1 MTGGFALLAV
11 GGDTLVRGATT
22 VARLAGLT
30 PAVIGLTVVAL
41 GTSMPELAIS
51 VLSALR
57 GQPDLAVGNVI
68 GSNIFN
74 IVGILALT
82 ALVVPLPVRGSVVRL
97 EWPVMFVTTMFAV
110 LLMRDGEFSRVE
122 GLGFLTALVTFIA
135 YMVYL
140 ARNEVKGAEA
150 REFTSHVERR
160 SIPARWRDTATAIA
174 FVVAGMVLLAGGGQL
189 LVSGAVR
196 LARVIGMSERVIALT
211 IVAVGTSMPELAA
224 SVAAARRGNTDVAV
238 ANVIGSNIFNLLGIL
253 AVTAIV
259 RPIPINPA
267 LIASDT
273 WWMLGTSIVLFP
285 LMRTGFRLTRTEGA
299 FLVAAYVVYLLFL
312 LR

>member
-1 MTGGFALLAV
+1 VTTFAALLSLTTGFVLLAV
-11 GGDTLVRGATT
+11 GGDTLIRGATT
-22 VARLAGLT
+22 LARIAGLT
-30 PAVIGLTVVAL
+30 PAVVGLTVVAL
-41 GTSMPELAIS
+41 GTSMPELAVS
-51 VLSALR
+51 VLAALR

-97 EWPVMFVTTMFAV
+97 EWPVMFVTTVFAV

-122 GLGFLTALVTFIA
+122 GLGFLIALVTFVA

-160 SIPARWRDTATAIA
+160 SIPARWHETAIAIA
-174 FVVAGMVLLAGGGQL
+174 FVVAGMAFLAGGGQL

-196 LARVIGMSERVIALT
+196 LARVLGMSERVIALT
-211 IVAVGTSMPELAA
+211 IVSVGTSMPELAA
-224 SVAAARRGNTDVAV
+224 SIAAARRGNTDVAI
-238 ANVIGSNIFNLLGIL
+238 ANVVGSNIFNMLGIL

-267 LIASDT
+267 LIASDS
-273 WWMLGTSIVLFP
+273 WWMLGTSLALFP
-285 LMRTGFRLTRTEGA
+285 LLKT
-299 FLVAAYVVYLLFL
+299 
-312 LR
+312 